1 MHRIASLLPSC
12 TEIACA
18 LGFEAALVAR
28 SHECDYPAG
37 VRALPPLTEP
47 KLDPAAPSAA
57 IDDRVRQLVRDGLSV
72 YRVDAERLRD
82 LAPNVILTQQQC
94 EVCAASPKDLE
105 DALAAWVGERPRI
118 VSLEPA
124 SLSDVWQDIERVAT
138 ALDAEERGRALGAG
152 LADRVADITQRALRI
167 RARPSVACIEWI
179 DPLMAAGNWMPEL
192 VTLAGGRSLFAEAGA
207 HSPWIGWED
216 LCREDPEVIVVLPC
230 GFDLDRTREEMA
242 ALTTRTGWPALRA
255 VRSGRVFVTDGNHY
269 FNRPGPRLVD
279 SLEIL
284 TEILHPD
291 HFAGLHQG
299 EGWQSLVP

>member
-18 LGFEAALVAR
+18 LGFEQALVGR
-28 SHECDYPAG
+28 SHECDHPAG
-37 VRALPPLTEP
+37 VGALPVLTEP
-47 KLDPAAPSAA
+47 KLDPATPSAA

-72 YRVDAERLRD
+72 YRVDAERLRE
-82 LAPNVILTQQQC
+82 LAPSVILTQQQC

-105 DALAAWVGERPRI
+105 DALARWVGERPRI

-124 SLSDVWQDIERVAT
+124 RLADVWEDVETVAR
-138 ALDAEERGRALGAG
+138 ALDAEARGRALAAQ
-152 LADRVADITQRALRI
+152 LADRIADIAQRALRI
-167 RARPSVACIEWI
+167 RERPSVACIEWI

-192 VTLAGGRSLFAEAGA
+192 VTLAGGRCVFGETGA

-216 LCREDPEVIVVLPC
+216 LCRADPDVLVVLPC
-230 GFDLDRTREEMA
+230 GFDLERSREE
-242 ALTTRTGWPALRA
+242 LDVLRA
-255 VRSGRVFVTDGNHY
+255 RPEWAGLSAVRRGRVFVTDGNHY

-284 TEILHPD
+284 GEILHPD
-291 HFAGLHQG
+291 HFAALHRG
-299 EGWQSLVP
+299 EGWQPLAP

>member
-18 LGFEAALVAR
+18 LGFEEALVGR
-28 SHECDYPAG
+28 SHECDHPAG

-47 KLDPAAPSAA
+47 KLDPTAPSAA
-57 IDDRVRQLVRDGLSV
+57 IDDQVKQLVRDGLSV
-72 YRVDAERLRD
+72 YHVDAERLRE
-82 LAPNVILTQQQC
+82 LAPTVILTQQQC

-105 DALAAWVGERPRI
+105 DALAEWVGERPRI

-124 SLSDVWQDIERVAT
+124 SLSDVWEDIERVAT
-138 ALDAEERGRALGAG
+138 ALDAGERGRALSTA
-152 LADRVADITQRALRI
+152 LTDRVSDIAQRALRI

-179 DPLMAAGNWMPEL
+179 DPLMAAGNWVPEL
-192 VTLAGGRSLFAEAGA
+192 VTLAGGRSVFGEAAA
-207 HSPWIGWED
+207 HSPWIGWDD
-216 LCREDPEVIVVLPC
+216 LCREDPDVIVVLPC
-230 GFDLDRTREEMA
+230 GFDLNRSREEMDPLA
-242 ALTTRTGWPALRA
+242 TRTGWSALRA
-255 VRSGRVFVTDGNHY
+255 VRSGHVFVTDGNQY

-291 HFAGLHQG
+291 HFPGLHQG
-299 EGWQSLVP
+299 AGWQALAS